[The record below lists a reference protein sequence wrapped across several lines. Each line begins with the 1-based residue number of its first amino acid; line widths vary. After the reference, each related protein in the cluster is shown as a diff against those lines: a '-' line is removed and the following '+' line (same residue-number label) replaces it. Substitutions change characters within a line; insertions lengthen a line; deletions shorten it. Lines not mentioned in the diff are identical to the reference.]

1 MFLLVSVVSMAKFYS
16 WSWRGLG
23 SQWFMVLRNLIGYL
37 IKNKYPWKCTQK
49 QQKWTQKVVFMYL
62 CMYDCLYIKQS
73 KKKRV
78 GGHGRSQRKGIW
90 EGLEGERGK
99 EEVCN

>member
-1 MFLLVSVVSMAKFYS
+1 
-16 WSWRGLG
+16 
-23 SQWFMVLRNLIGYL
+23 
-37 IKNKYPWKCTQK
+37 
-49 QQKWTQKVVFMYL
+49 MYL